1 MQPVH
6 AAFLSCPL
14 HPLGQSRCFLK
25 IAMKSP
31 FLPAQCWGPLS
42 SLASS
47 SSTSLPWPSLHLP
60 RSRPWS
66 PRWRCHFPVCIPGG
80 GTCFLSCCWLPP
92 PPRSPHLQESF
103 SHTCAQWSPNCDS
116 GSQECHLLDVS
127 SQFPRDKE
135 GDLGAEPSLSSGTE
149 SCFPPAPSHGGKVW
163 KFIVGSLACEVYIQ

>member
-1 MQPVH
+1 MLFKDSHEVPFPPGSVLGSFIQPCVILVH
-6 AAFLSCPL
+6 LTALAQPPPPPEQTLEPSLAVSLSCL
-14 HPLGQSRCFLK
+14 HS
-25 IAMKSP
+25 
-31 FLPAQCWGPLS
+31 WGWHMFPQLL
-42 SLASS
+42 LAA
-47 SSTSLPWPSLHLP
+47 
-60 RSRPWS
+60 
-66 PRWRCHFPVCIPGG
+66 
-80 GTCFLSCCWLPP
+80 P